1 MSQLLKNVLLKK
13 MEVKHALDQYRKM
26 IELTELNYEKE
37 INYLLDQLSILER
50 IENELSTK
58 K

>member
-1 MSQLLKNVLLKK
+1 MNQLLKNVLLKK

-26 IELTELNYEKE
+26 IELTGLNYERE
-37 INYLLDQLSILER
+37 VNYLLDQLSILEK